1 MIRFLIIRAP
11 WGWLDSDKVKAQS
24 VDVTLDRATISIIAF
39 QNGQERSKR
48 GAIKWSNEA
57 WSVSDGLKI
66 SLQSQEKP
74 REGNTG
80 ANYCNM
86 YEYMTLKWWSEMCSS
101 VIGYSSLAQCRLAVV
116 LMVYD
121 LGV

>member
-24 VDVTLDRATISIIAF
+24 VEVTLDRATISIIAF
-39 QNGQERSKR
+39 QNGQDRSKR

-66 SLQSQEKP
+66 SLQSREKP
-74 REGNTG
+74 GEGITG
-80 ANYCNM
+80 AKLLQY
-86 YEYMTLKWWSEMCSS
+86 
-101 VIGYSSLAQCRLAVV
+101 V
-116 LMVYD
+116 
-121 LGV
+121 